1 MKCTL
6 IALLVVMLALTGVA
20 TAQTETITVQFWHTR
35 GSGANYDVVL
45 ASVDAFNATVGKG
58 KNIVVEETYIG
69 NYNEIL
75 TKTQLAIQA
84 GEQVHIVVIGNTIV
98 GSLID
103 DGLLADRM
111 RYAEK
116 TGFAFDNLMT
126 PFQHIYGN
134 TDGTL
139 SGGQRQRVALARA
152 MVKQPKVF
160 LMDEPLSNLD
170 AKLRV
175 TMRVELIELHRRL
188 NTTFVYVTHDQ
199 VEAMSMADIIM
210 LMDQGKVVQEGTP
223 EQVCRDPKDWSTDA
237 LMVLPGY
244 ELTLSAGHYNVF
256 GIREFQRKFDM
267 NKAEL
272 AEYFVYLKGLGAL
285 IQLDHPN
292 ADPYGSRYGYEL
304 DVDMLEVINGN
315 VNADALTTLEDYQQ
329 LLTEGRRLIA
339 IANTDAHRDHAGKQ
353 LHNLV
358 LATERTQAA
367 VLIALRKGHTSIRVS
382 MDAPIISLGS
392 GDAIMGDTIQYA
404 DGQQVMLTVT
414 GLKPASEIR
423 VYTQA
428 GAAVHLPE
436 GDSFTLSMDTKGA
449 SFVRAEVWRGGMPQA
464 ISNPI
469 YIMQ

>member
-1 MKCTL
+1 MKRTL

-20 TAQTETITVQFWHTR
+20 TAQTESITVQFWHTR
-35 GSGANYDVVL
+35 GSGANYDVAL
-45 ASVDAFNATVGKG
+45 ASVDAFNATVGKE

-75 TKTQLAIQA
+75 TKTQLAIKA
-84 GEQVHIVVIGNTIV
+84 GEQPHIVVIGNTMV

-103 DGLLADRM
+103 DGLLADLM

-160 LMDEPLSNLD
+160 LVDEPLSNLD

-199 VEAMSMADIIM
+199 VEAMFMADIIV

-237 LMVLPGY
+237 
-244 ELTLSAGHYNVF
+244 
-256 GIREFQRKFDM
+256 
-267 NKAEL
+267 
-272 AEYFVYLKGLGAL
+272 
-285 IQLDHPN
+285 LDHPN

-353 LHNLV
+353 LHNLA
-358 LATERTQAA
+358 LATERTQ
-367 VLIALRKGHTSIRVS
+367 
-382 MDAPIISLGS
+382 
-392 GDAIMGDTIQYA
+392 
-404 DGQQVMLTVT
+404 
-414 GLKPASEIR
+414 
-423 VYTQA
+423 
-428 GAAVHLPE
+428 
-436 GDSFTLSMDTKGA
+436 
-449 SFVRAEVWRGGMPQA
+449 
-464 ISNPI
+464 
-469 YIMQ
+469 